1 MVWSGASAAFFFW
14 MVLADLSKMWLL
26 AGEAHNFTCGSLLAV
41 SSSGLLAGTK
51 QVKSLLLGVSSGLW
65 FGLKLFHMPPV

>member
-1 MVWSGASAAFFFW
+1 
-14 MVLADLSKMWLL
+14 MWLL

>member
-1 MVWSGASAAFFFW
+1 
-14 MVLADLSKMWLL
+14 MWLL
-26 AGEAHNFTCGSLLAV
+26 AGEAHNFTCVSLLAV